1 MSTFNNLDNKEV
13 LFVYFNNLIW
23 LEIYEQV
30 FESGEIADELE
41 ILGVG
46 FIKTYEKLTSEE
58 IREMRFNDPHYLLV
72 EMIHK
77 KLHPIVELIKD
88 SMPELYNEV
97 LEIVKNVENETR
109 V

>member
-1 MSTFNNLDNKEV
+1 MSTFNNLDNREI

-23 LEIYEQV
+23 LEIYEEV
-30 FESGEIADELE
+30 FEKGEISQKIEL
-41 ILGVG
+41 LGVG
-46 FIKTYEKLTSEE
+46 YITTSELLDE
-58 IREMRFNDPHYLLV
+58 EEVREMQYDNPHYKLI
-72 EMIHK
+72 EKIHE